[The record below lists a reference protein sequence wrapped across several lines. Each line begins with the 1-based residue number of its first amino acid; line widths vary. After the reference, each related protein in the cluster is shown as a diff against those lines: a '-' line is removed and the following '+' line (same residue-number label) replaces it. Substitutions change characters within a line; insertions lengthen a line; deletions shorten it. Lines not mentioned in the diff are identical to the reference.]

1 MEDTIA
7 AIATAYGEG
16 GIGIVRISGNR
27 SKEILDK
34 LFKPA
39 KNQDRKSIVNRQLTY
54 GYIVSPEDN
63 KIIDEVLVV
72 FMKAPSTY
80 TREDVVE
87 IFCHGSTVSLNKTLS
102 LVLDSGARLAEA
114 GEFTKRAFL
123 NGRIDLSQAEAVID
137 VIKAKT
143 EKSFELAIDQ
153 MEGHLSQ
160 RVKELRDGLM
170 DLLVRIAVNID
181 YSEED
186 IEELS
191 YEETLTSLS
200 SIGDKIEKL
209 LSTADTGR
217 MIREGLRV
225 TIVGRPNV
233 GKSSLMNALLRESRA
248 IVTDIPGTTR
258 DTIEEVLNL
267 RGIPV
272 YLTDTAG
279 IHSTEDEIEKIGI
292 ERSKLAFNRADLIIF
307 MVDGSLPLRE
317 EDYLIADQIGDRK
330 VIVILNKSDLG
341 KSVTEKQIKELLDN
355 AIIIDAAVIHDKG
368 IKELE
373 DSILNLVY
381 GGKVSQEHSD
391 MVTNIRH
398 KDLLEK
404 TKNSIGDAKK
414 MALNNQPMDLIE
426 IDIRQAW
433 EYLGEIIGE
442 TVTED
447 IIDQVFSS
455 FFCSVISWKNSIE
468 YKPLRV
474 NFAGDAIT
482 L

>member
-170 DLLVRIAVNID
+170 D
-181 YSEED
+181 
-186 IEELS
+186 
-191 YEETLTSLS
+191 SL
-200 SIGDKIEKL
+200 G
-209 LSTADTGR
+209 
-217 MIREGLRV
+217 
-225 TIVGRPNV
+225 
-233 GKSSLMNALLRESRA
+233 
-248 IVTDIPGTTR
+248 
-258 DTIEEVLNL
+258 
-267 RGIPV
+267 
-272 YLTDTAG
+272 
-279 IHSTEDEIEKIGI
+279 
-292 ERSKLAFNRADLIIF
+292 
-307 MVDGSLPLRE
+307 
-317 EDYLIADQIGDRK
+317 
-330 VIVILNKSDLG
+330 
-341 KSVTEKQIKELLDN
+341 
-355 AIIIDAAVIHDKG
+355 
-368 IKELE
+368 
-373 DSILNLVY
+373 
-381 GGKVSQEHSD
+381 
-391 MVTNIRH
+391 
-398 KDLLEK
+398 
-404 TKNSIGDAKK
+404 
-414 MALNNQPMDLIE
+414 
-426 IDIRQAW
+426 
-433 EYLGEIIGE
+433 
-442 TVTED
+442 
-447 IIDQVFSS
+447 
-455 FFCSVISWKNSIE
+455 
-468 YKPLRV
+468 
-474 NFAGDAIT
+474 
-482 L
+482 

>member
-16 GIGIVRISGNR
+16 GIGIVRISG
-27 SKEILDK
+27 SKSKQILDK
-34 LFKPA
+34 IFKPA
-39 KNQDRKSIVNRQLTY
+39 KNLNGMSIVNRQLTY
-54 GYIVSPEDN
+54 GHIVSPEDN

-72 FMKAPSTY
+72 FMNAPSTY

-87 IFCHGSTVSLNKTLS
+87 IYCHGSVVSLNKTLS
-102 LVLDSGARLAEA
+102 LVLDSGARLAEP

-137 VIKAKT
+137 LIRAKT
-143 EKSFELAIDQ
+143 EKSFEVALDQ
-153 MEGHLSQ
+153 MEGHLS
-160 RVKELRDGLM
+160 RKVKELRDDLM
-170 DLLVRIAVNID
+170 ELLAKIAVNID

-186 IEELS
+186 IEELNH
-191 YEETLTSLS
+191 EETVTSLS
-200 SIGDKIEKL
+200 LIGDKINKL

-217 MIREGLRV
+217 LIREGLRV
-225 TIVGRPNV
+225 AIVGRPNV

-272 YLTDTAG
+272 YLIDTAG
-279 IHSTEDEIEKIGI
+279 IHSAEDEIERIGI

-307 MVDGSLPLRE
+307 MIDGSEPLRE
-317 EDYLIADQIGDRK
+317 EDYLIAEQIGKRK
-330 VIVILNKSDLG
+330 VIVLLNKSDLG
-341 KSVTEKQIKELLDN
+341 QKVTEEQIKEILN
-355 AIIIDAAVIHDKG
+355 HAIIIDAAVIHEKG

-373 DSILNLVY
+373 DSILELVY
-381 GGKVSQEHSD
+381 GGQVSQEQSD
-391 MVTNIRH
+391 LVTNIRH

-404 TKNSIGDAKK
+404 ARNSINEAKQ
-414 MALNNQPMDLIE
+414 MALNSEPMDLIE

-442 TVTED
+442 TVTGD
-447 IIDQVFSS
+447 IIDQVFSR
-455 FFCSVISWKNSIE
+455 FCLGK
-468 YKPLRV
+468 
-474 NFAGDAIT
+474 
-482 L
+482 

>member
-1 MEDTIA
+1 MRMEDTIA

-404 TKNSIGDAKK
+404 AKNSIGDAKK

-447 IIDQVFSS
+447 IIDQVFSR
-455 FFCSVISWKNSIE
+455 FCLGK
-468 YKPLRV
+468 
-474 NFAGDAIT
+474 
-482 L
+482 